1 MHRCYAESGDRYARR
16 SCVVA
21 KILPG
26 NREKTA
32 IAAFG
37 ERWHARCSEV
47 SLRRLNEMETQ
58 RVAVEVVVSWDGN
71 PLDTTVVREGA
82 LRIGQGAGSW
92 FAVPS
97 ELMASSHELVLREAG
112 AWIVSAPAGAEVR
125 VAKSGT
131 RIEPS
136 PRVRLEP
143 AMTVEVKIGRFA
155 FFVRSTDAAIEHLP
169 AAKPELRWTKWVGL
183 AALLHVV
190 MLGIFALSPPDAAA
204 LNIDGHRVDTR
215 YVNVSLNPNERIEE
229 PVQMTQENGGDP
241 GESAS
246 SEGGEQ
252 GGGDATQV
260 TEGSSPAPRRP
271 GRNQPT
277 FVVSDQTIDRLGT
290 IAMLQAMS
298 WGDDSSPYTAGNGHD
313 GNGGLNDNASLL
325 ALTAGPGW
333 GALRMDGH
341 GHGTCDPRTQ
351 DCGAGIIGVGDL
363 QTLDPGNDGN
373 VPDLRDR
380 GNGNGPGAIRM
391 HPATTVGGL
400 SREQVRRTVRT
411 HINEVRFCYEQALQ
425 RRPDAEG
432 RVAVTF
438 MISPSGAVSSASASS
453 TVSDAQVGTCVEQ
466 AVRRWTFPQSPS
478 PTGVTYPFVMESS
491 H

>member
-1 MHRCYAESGDRYARR
+1 
-16 SCVVA
+16 
-21 KILPG
+21 
-26 NREKTA
+26 
-32 IAAFG
+32 
-37 ERWHARCSEV
+37 
-47 SLRRLNEMETQ
+47 METQ

-97 ELMASSHELVLREAG
+97 ELLVREAG
-112 AWIVSAPAGAEVR
+112 AWIVSAPEGAEVR

-143 AMTVEVKIGRFA
+143 ATTVEVKIGRFA
-155 FFVRSTDAAIEHLP
+155 FFVRATDAAIEHLP

-183 AALLHVV
+183 AALLHIV

-204 LNIDGHRVDTR
+204 LNIDPNRNDVR
-215 YVNVSLNPNERIEE
+215 YVNVSLNANERVEE
-229 PVQMTQENGGDP
+229 PVQVVEQNSGDP
-241 GESAS
+241 GEGASAP
-246 SEGGEQ
+246 GGEQ

-260 TEGSSPAPRRP
+260 TEGSSPAPRRA

-277 FVVSDQTIDRLGT
+277 FVVSEQTIDRLGT
-290 IAMLQAMS
+290 IAALQAMS
-298 WGDDSSPYTAGNGHD
+298 WGDDSSPFTAGNGRE
-313 GNGGLNDNASLL
+313 GTGGLNDNASLL
-325 ALTAGPGW
+325 ALMAGPNW
-333 GALRMDGH
+333 GALRMNGH

-351 DCGAGIIGVGDL
+351 DCSAGIIGVGDL
-363 QTLDPGNDGN
+363 QTLDPGNGGHDPGLRERPN
-373 VPDLRDR
+373 ARVP
-380 GNGNGPGAIRM
+380 GGIRLEG
-391 HPATTVGGL
+391 ATTTGGL
-400 SREQVRRTVRT
+400 SREDVRRTVRR

-438 MISPSGAVSSASASS
+438 VIASSGAVQSATSSS
-453 TVSDAQVGTCVEQ
+453 TVSDSQVGTCVEQ

-478 PTGVTYPFVMESS
+478 PTGVTYPFVMEST